1 MAFLSGYVDRRG
13 GFDDEIGEA
22 EMLWFSDNSL
32 LEFSLRMVRFSRGWI
47 RRSGAGDGR
56 RTCQEGAQ

>member
-1 MAFLSGYVDRRG
+1 MAFLSGDVDRRG
-13 GFDDEIGEA
+13 RFDDEIGEA

-32 LEFSLRMVRFSRGWI
+32 LEFSLRMVRFGGGWI